1 MRRSTKLMLMQSG
14 REHERD
20 RIDDRFRDSRGRDH
34 YDNGRFA
41 PTRSYYESYDHRR
54 DREPREDRMSGYYDD
69 GRYSPVRGY
78 YESNDRRQGWEPA
91 KEYYPKE
98 TSHSDGMRRI
108 IGFGGSNVEY
118 GDHDEM
124 RRRPG
129 ERSAGY
135 ASSNATPKL
144 TRATADEWMR
154 SLKNA
159 DGSRGAHWTFDEVK
173 NLMTARSIK
182 GDPLTIWVGMNAEYS
197 DGVLLNRKYGVDKP
211 EYYLDAAIA
220 KWQNDTDAVE
230 DKAAA
235 YYEYIVKH

>member
-1 MRRSTKLMLMQSG
+1 MKRSTKLILMQSG
-14 REHERD
+14 RDNDRD
-20 RIDDRFRDSRGRDH
+20 RIDDRFRDDRGREH
-34 YDNGRFA
+34 YDNGRYA
-41 PTRSYYESYDHRR
+41 PMRSYYESYDRR
-54 DREPREDRMSGYYDD
+54 NAWEPREET
-69 GRYSPVRGY
+69 P
-78 YESNDRRQGWEPA
+78 
-91 KEYYPKE
+91 EYYPE
-98 TSHSDGMRRI
+98 GAPHSDGMRRI
-108 IGFGGSNVEY
+108 IGFGGANVEY

-135 ASSNATPKL
+135 ASSTATPKL

-173 NLMTARSIK
+173 NLMAARSIK

-220 KWQNDTDAVE
+220 KWQNDSDAVE

-235 YYEYIVKH
+235 YYEYVVKH

>member
-1 MRRSTKLMLMQSG
+1 MQSG
-14 REHERD
+14 RDNDRD
-20 RIDDRFRDSRGRDH
+20 RIDDRFRDDRGREH
-34 YDNGRFA
+34 YDNGRYA
-41 PTRSYYESYDHRR
+41 PMRSYYESYDRR
-54 DREPREDRMSGYYDD
+54 NAWVPSEEAPEHY
-69 GRYSPVRGY
+69 P
-78 YESNDRRQGWEPA
+78 ESAP
-91 KEYYPKE
+91 
-98 TSHSDGMRRI
+98 HSDGMRRI
-108 IGFGGSNVEY
+108 IGFGGANVEY

-129 ERSAGY
+129 ERAAGY
-135 ASSNATPKL
+135 ASSTATPKL

-173 NLMTARSIK
+173 NLMSARSIK

-220 KWQNDTDAVE
+220 KWQNDSDAVE

-235 YYEYIVKH
+235 YYEYVVKH

>member
-1 MRRSTKLMLMQSG
+1 MRRSTKLILMQSG
-14 REHERD
+14 RDHDRD
-20 RIDDRFRDSRGRDH
+20 RIDDRFRDDRGREH
-34 YDNGRFA
+34 YDNGRYA
-41 PTRSYYESYDHRR
+41 LMRSYYESYDRR
-54 DREPREDRMSGYYDD
+54 NAWEPREET
-69 GRYSPVRGY
+69 P
-78 YESNDRRQGWEPA
+78 
-91 KEYYPKE
+91 EYYPE
-98 TSHSDGMRRI
+98 RAPHSDGMRRI
-108 IGFGGSNVEY
+108 IGFGGANVEY

-135 ASSNATPKL
+135 ASSTATPKL

-173 NLMTARSIK
+173 NLMAARSIK

-220 KWQNDTDAVE
+220 KWQNDSDAVE

-235 YYEYIVKH
+235 YYEYVVKH